1 MNNNS
6 ININTTQVWQLFF
19 TFCVVSMILS
29 LPFDSMAATI
39 NSGSAGGIAGT
50 MCKITSAL
58 TGPIGK
64 GIATIAVVV
73 LGIGLFLGKL
83 SWGLAMATAVGIG
96 MIFSAGT
103 IVSWLGG
110 NSDTCASTAA

>member
-1 MNNNS
+1 MNYKIFS
-6 ININTTQVWQLFF
+6 INSEQVWQLFF
-19 TFCVVSMILS
+19 TLCAVIALIGTPPEALAYVSS
-29 LPFDSMAATI
+29 
-39 NSGSAGGIAGT
+39 SAGGIAST
-50 MCKITSAL
+50 MCKISNSL

-64 GIATIAVVV
+64 AVATIAVVV

-103 IVSWLGG
+103 IVSWLSGSQSGG
-110 NSDTCASTAA
+110 TTCSS